1 MIKNRLIK
9 KYKNRRLYDLET
21 SKFITVDELQRYVID
36 GLLFQVVDAASG
48 NDITNATLLQIFV
61 DMDVNTTQ
69 FLSSDMLRQ
78 LIMMAHHP
86 MNEAFK
92 SILENMM
99 QTMDSQLLQNL
110 YPKDYQKATDAWN
123 KQTQTF
129 LNQWQAMF
137 RGK

>member
-1 MIKNRLIK
+1 MIKHRLIK

-21 SKFITVDELQRYVID
+21 SKFITVDELQRYVVA

-61 DMDVNTTQ
+61 EMDDNSTQ

-78 LIMMAHHP
+78 LIVMAHHP
-86 MNEAFK
+86 MNQAFK
-92 SILENMM
+92 SMLEKMM
-99 QTMDSQLLQNL
+99 QTMDNQFLQNL
-110 YPKDYQKATDAWN
+110 YPNDYQKATDAWN
-123 KQTQTF
+123 KQTQAF

-137 RGK
+137 RR